1 MLTSQRDVQEWYLPS
16 WKIKP
21 EYSTK
26 VLIGNW
32 LEERKRFIKDTG
44 KPSNS
49 IYGTDFI
56 HFPDHRI
63 DRTVRRTI
71 MKKLDGL
78 PKQHLFTQHEEPSNR
93 NLVTQYDD
101 HYNRHGYNPVLPPLR
116 RWNGQKLAWL
126 PEKSD
131 FPIFEPPTNYGL
143 FEQLMK
149 KWTHQEAG
157 VMNSVY
163 TVSYERPP
171 VSAFAIR
178 RRPVTNYHQSPRDGQ
193 RLPHNL
199 SASLECDGAPKC
211 LQAPGQSVRDT
222 AAIGATL

>member
-32 LEERKRFIKDTG
+32 LEERKR
-44 KPSNS
+44 
-49 IYGTDFI
+49 
-56 HFPDHRI
+56 
-63 DRTVRRTI
+63 
-71 MKKLDGL
+71 GL
-78 PKQHLFTQHEEPSNR
+78 PKQHLFMHHEELNNR

-131 FPIFEPPTNYGL
+131 FPVFEPPTNYGL

-178 RRPVTNYHQSPRDGQ
+178 RRPVTNCHRSPHDGQ
-193 RLPHNL
+193 HLPHNL
-199 SASLECDGAPKC
+199 SSSLERDGTPKC
-211 LQAPGQSVRDT
+211 LQVSEQLVRDM

>member
-1 MLTSQRDVQEWYLPS
+1 MGRAAGSNPGGGGQRNRSPPAHLRSTAACSPKPAATAPS
-16 WKIKP
+16 LQHLLNAP
-21 EYSTK
+21 Q
-26 VLIGNW
+26 
-32 LEERKRFIKDTG
+32 
-44 KPSNS
+44 
-49 IYGTDFI
+49 YGFM
-56 HFPDHRI
+56 H
-63 DRTVRRTI
+63 
-71 MKKLDGL
+71 LSLQGL

-116 RWNGQKLAWL
+116 SWNGQKLAWL

-149 KWTHQEAG
+149 KWTHEEAG

-171 VSAFAIR
+171 VSAFAVR
-178 RRPVTNYHQSPRDGQ
+178 RRPVTNYYHHHHP
-193 RLPHNL
+193 LPLL
-199 SASLECDGAPKC
+199 SK
-211 LQAPGQSVRDT
+211 
-222 AAIGATL
+222 

>member
-1 MLTSQRDVQEWYLPS
+1 MFTSQRNVQEWYLPS
-16 WKIKP
+16 WKTEPK
-21 EYSTK
+21 YSTK

-32 LEERKRFIKDTG
+32 LEERKRFIKDIG
-44 KPSNS
+44 KSSNS
-49 IYGTDFI
+49 IYGTDFVR
-56 HFPDHRI
+56 FPDRKTDQI
-63 DRTVRRTI
+63 VRRTI

-78 PKQHLFTQHEEPSNR
+78 PKQHLFMHHEESSNR

-116 RWNGQKLAWL
+116 RWNGQKLSWL

-131 FPIFEPPTNYGL
+131 FPLFEPPTNYGL

-149 KWTHQEAG
+149 KWSKKEAG

-163 TVSYERPP
+163 TVSYEKPP

-178 RRPVTNYHQSPRDGQ
+178 RRPVPTCH
-193 RLPHNL
+193 LPHFFSN
-199 SASLECDGAPKC
+199 
-211 LQAPGQSVRDT
+211 SV
-222 AAIGATL
+222 L

>member
-1 MLTSQRDVQEWYLPS
+1 MFTSQRDVQEWYLPS
-16 WKIKP
+16 WKIEPK
-21 EYSTK
+21 YSTK

-32 LEERKRFIKDTG
+32 LEERKRFTKDIG

-49 IYGTDFI
+49 TYGTDFVR
-56 HFPDHRI
+56 FPDC
-63 DRTVRRTI
+63 RTDQIVRRTI

-78 PKQHLFTQHEEPSNR
+78 PKQHLFMHHGEPSNR

-101 HYNRHGYNPVLPPLR
+101 QYNRHAYNPVLPPLR

-149 KWTHQEAG
+149 KWPQKETG
-157 VMNSVY
+157 MTNSVY
-163 TVSYERPP
+163 TVSYEKPP

-178 RRPVTNYHQSPRDGQ
+178 RRPVTTCHLSPQDGQ
-193 RLPHNL
+193 HLPHNI
-199 SASLECDGAPKC
+199 SASLECDRAPEC
-211 LQAPGQSVRDT
+211 HQTPEQLVGDT
-222 AAIGATL
+222 AAIGAIL